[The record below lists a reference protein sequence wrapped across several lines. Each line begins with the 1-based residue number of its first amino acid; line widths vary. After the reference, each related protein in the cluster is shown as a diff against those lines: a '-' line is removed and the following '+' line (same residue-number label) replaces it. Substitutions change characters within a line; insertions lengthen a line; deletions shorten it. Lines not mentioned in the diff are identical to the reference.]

1 MPACLLAPW
10 LDERSTVALIR
21 TPRADATQL
30 ALAVALAVATGCSVS
45 GWSAPR
51 SLDVLYLTDREDTQ
65 GLRRRLDILGPAVT
79 PALGS
84 EPLARLHVITTDHA
98 PPDPATPTGAAWMS
112 ALITRTCPALVVLDC
127 TASVELLR
135 DLRGLGCS
143 VLLLMSP
150 EAAERAP
157 LGYVGQLIDLK
168 TSADG
173 HALSWRKPGG
183 LNDFPVALP
192 GLGPNP
198 TTPEKTMSNNV
209 RLGGTP

>member
-30 ALAVALAVATGCSVS
+30 ALAVALAVATGRSVS

-51 SLDVLYLTDREDTQ
+51 SLDVLYLTNREDAQ
-65 GLRRRLDILGPAVT
+65 ALRRRVDILGPAVT
-79 PALGS
+79 PALDS
-84 EPLARLHVITTDHA
+84 EPLARLHVITTDDRH
-98 PPDPATPTGAAWMS
+98 PDPATPAGAAWLS
-112 ALITRTCPALVVLDC
+112 ARVVRIRSALVVLDC
-127 TASVELLR
+127 VAPVELLR
-135 DLRGLGCS
+135 DLRGLGCA

-150 EAAERAP
+150 ESAERAP

-183 LNDFPVALP
+183 LNDLPVALP
-192 GLGPNP
+192 GLSPNRAV
-198 TTPEKTMSNNV
+198 TAHT
-209 RLGGTP
+209 

>member
-21 TPRADATQL
+21 TPRADTTQL
-30 ALAVALAVATGCSVS
+30 ALAVALAVATGRSLS

-65 GLRRRLDILGPAVT
+65 ALRRRLDILSPAVT
-79 PALGS
+79 PMLDS
-84 EPLARLHVITTDHA
+84 ETLARLHVVTKDDA
-98 PPDPATPTGAAWMS
+98 PPDLRTPAGAAWLS
-112 ALITRTCPALVVLDC
+112 DRVARICPALVVLDC
-127 TASVELLR
+127 AAPVELLR
-135 DLRGLGCS
+135 ELRGLGCS

-150 EAAERAP
+150 AASERAP

-183 LNDFPVALP
+183 LNDLPVALP
-192 GLGPNP
+192 GLTSLPPKTACP
-198 TTPEKTMSNNV
+198 TYCH
-209 RLGGTP
+209 